1 MEYTALIIVLA
12 LTQYLVFGT
21 RVGINRGKY
30 GVKAPKTTGDETWE
44 RMYRVQMNTME
55 QLIIFIPAM
64 VVFSMYVSSKW
75 VLIPGLMFIVGRQL
89 YSWEYVKDPDSRVP
103 GMALSGL
110 SNAVL
115 LLGSLLG
122 IVLKL
127 V

>member
-1 MEYTALIIVLA
+1 MEYTALIIVIA

-30 GVKAPKTTGDETWE
+30 NVKAPSTTGNEIWE

-55 QLIIFIPAM
+55 QLVIFIPSM
-64 VVFSMYVSSKW
+64 VLFSTYVSNRW
-75 VLIPGLMFIVGRQL
+75 VLVPGVLFIVGRQL
-89 YSWEYVKDPDSRVP
+89 YSYEYVKNPDSRVP
-103 GMALSGL
+103 GMTLSGI

>member
-1 MEYTALIIVLA
+1 MEYTALIIVISLV
-12 LTQYLVFGT
+12 QYLVFGT

-30 GVKAPKTTGDETWE
+30 NIKAPSTTGDETWE

-55 QLIIFIPAM
+55 QLVIFIPAM
-64 VVFSMYVSSKW
+64 VLFSTYISSLW
-75 VLIPGLMFIVGRQL
+75 VIVPGLMFVIGRQL
-89 YSWEYVKDPDSRVP
+89 YSYEYVKDPDSRVP

-110 SNAVL
+110 SNAIL